1 MARFSTFI
9 HEMAMCRS
17 FIYKMASAK
26 VFHGILAQLPFIV
39 FKMARVTSFRT
50 TLWPLYSWKVTNG
63 SPAEPSLDHQRRL
76 AVSEPIGGWRLSRAI
91 RRLFVNET
99 ITMTRLLR
107 LLRRARP
114 FVVTFPMTHTAHHL
128 SRCRFSCGP
137 NSFDSWS
144 ASAPVE
150 PKEEQSGLERFET
163 CQRG

>member
-1 MARFSTFI
+1 MRQCFQLQTRRFFGFRFVPVEFDLEAWTVLKKGLNSKMARFSTFI

-50 TLWPLYSWKVTNG
+50 TLWPLYSWKVTNW

-91 RRLFVNET
+91 RRPIST
-99 ITMTRLLR
+99 
-107 LLRRARP
+107 P
-114 FVVTFPMTHTAHHL
+114 FKPPFHPHV
-128 SRCRFSCGP
+128 
-137 NSFDSWS
+137 
-144 ASAPVE
+144 
-150 PKEEQSGLERFET
+150 
-163 CQRG
+163 